1 MAKPKSRTLSVG
13 ETAKRLGVSPDTVR
27 NYCEQG
33 LLQCS
38 RTRGNHRRILI
49 RSIEAL
55 ETERGGVKPKPLPS
69 EPRPQ
74 RREMDEDF
82 EIYYEGNGA
91 YPNELDRGFICN
103 SSFFDW
109 IWQGSGF
116 SSILINVAKEF
127 GGGTFKLLRVRDGEV
142 ISMREVELP
151 GPTNDFGVI
160 AIREMLMDP
169 W

>member
-13 ETAKRLGVSPDTVR
+13 KTAKRLEVSPDTVR

-33 LLQCS
+33 LLQYS

-69 EPRPQ
+69 EPRPP

-82 EIYYEGNGA
+82 EIYYQGNAA
-91 YPNELDRGFICN
+91 YPNELDRGYIAN
-103 SSFFDW
+103 SSSFGW
-109 IWQGSGF
+109 TEQGSGF
-116 SSILINVAKEF
+116 SSILMNVAKEF
-127 GGGTFKLLRVRDGEV
+127 GGGTFKLLRVRDGQV
-142 ISMREVELP
+142 ISTRVVELP
-151 GPTNDFGVI
+151 GPTNDLGVI
-160 AIREMLMDP
+160 APREMLMDP
-169 W
+169 C